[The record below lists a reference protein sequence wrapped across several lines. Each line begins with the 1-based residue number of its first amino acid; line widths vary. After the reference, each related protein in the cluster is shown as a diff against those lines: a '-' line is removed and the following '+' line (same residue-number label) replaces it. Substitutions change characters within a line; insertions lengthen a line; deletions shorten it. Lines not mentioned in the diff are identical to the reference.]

1 MDGRWMVDRSRT
13 WTKMLESTSGGRM
26 DTSASSLCF
35 VLRNGILRLSSL
47 TSLPISWQAARVIS
61 PSDRVSSDF
70 FDQNTG

>member
-1 MDGRWMVDRSRT
+1 MDRSRT

-26 DTSASSLCF
+26 DMSASSLCF
-35 VLRNGILRLSSL
+35 VLRGGILRLSSL
-47 TSLPISWQAARVIS
+47 TSLSVFGRAARVIS